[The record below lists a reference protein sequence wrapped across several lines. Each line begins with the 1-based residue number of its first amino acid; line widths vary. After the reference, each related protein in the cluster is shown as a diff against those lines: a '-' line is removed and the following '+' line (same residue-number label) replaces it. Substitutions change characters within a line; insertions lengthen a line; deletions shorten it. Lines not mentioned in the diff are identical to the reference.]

1 MSAYERREQLIRV
14 GRHLFSQQSLDT
26 LSVEE
31 IASAA
36 KVSKP
41 IIYEHFGGKEGLYAV
56 VVDRELQTMSE
67 YLKDFFAHPL
77 PSERQTMERGV
88 LTFLTYVEQ
97 HNEGFHVLLRDSPS
111 TDPVGSLNTLLMTVS
126 VKVEKM
132 LVESFKRAK
141 LPTKGAPYYANM
153 IVGLTVFSAEMWAD
167 NPRISK
173 EELAAYIVN
182 MAWYGMRGID
192 AKPQLYFEGKEAT
205 ARREKQQ
212 KDAEKQRAR
221 ELKRAE
227 KEAQKEARAEAKAE
241 ARAEAKAKANGAA
254 APVRAAATNV
264 VDSLAVDSPV
274 VDSPVVD
281 SLVAGSSDEPDSF
294 DVDDATDAID
304 PEVEQAFQ
312 GLDTDDINDADDTAD
327 TADSNE

>member
-14 GRHLFSQQSLDT
+14 GRHLFAEQSIDT

-56 VVDRELQTMSE
+56 VVDRELQTLSE
-67 YLKDFFAHPL
+67 SLKDFFTHHPA
-77 PSERQTMERGV
+77 SERQTMERGV
-88 LTFLTYVEQ
+88 LTFLTYVEE

-111 TDPVGSLNTLLMTVS
+111 TDPTGSLNTLLMTVS
-126 VKVEKM
+126 VQVERM
-132 LVESFKRAK
+132 LDESFKRAK

-153 IVGLTVFSAEMWAD
+153 IVGLTVFSAQLWAD

-192 AKPQLYFEGKEAT
+192 AKPQLYFEGKEAS
-205 ARREKQQ
+205 ARREKEQ
-212 KDAEKQRAR
+212 KDALKQQAR
-221 ELKRAE
+221 ERKRAL
-227 KEAQKEARAEAKAE
+227 KEAKRRGGRDDTAEAH
-241 ARAEAKAKANGAA
+241 G
-254 APVRAAATNV
+254 P
-264 VDSLAVDSPV
+264 
-274 VDSPVVD
+274 
-281 SLVAGSSDEPDSF
+281 AGSGDPYASDAADGSDHRINPDGAGN
-294 DVDDATDAID
+294 DVDATDPDID
-304 PEVEQAFQ
+304 PEVEQAFHD
-312 GLDTDDINDADDTAD
+312 LDAGAPATDDGRM
-327 TADSNE
+327 

>member
-254 APVRAAATNV
+254 VRAAAP
-264 VDSLAVDSPV
+264 DV

-281 SLVAGSSDEPDSF
+281 SLAVDSRIVGSSDESDSY
-294 DVDDATDAID
+294 DADDATDAID

-327 TADSNE
+327 TADSDE